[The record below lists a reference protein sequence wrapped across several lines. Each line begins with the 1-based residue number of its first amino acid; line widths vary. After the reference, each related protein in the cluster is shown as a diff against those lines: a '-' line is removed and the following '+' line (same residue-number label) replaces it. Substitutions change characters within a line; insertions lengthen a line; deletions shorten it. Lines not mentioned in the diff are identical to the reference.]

1 MRGKYPRIRFEKNM
15 TAYLRYEVDVLKTKN
30 KKTNDYCRVSTG
42 FRLIPKEISVN
53 YKHHKR
59 YCTDKYVPYSN
70 TRGLFSD
77 ITSISITCRLP
88 SMMPIRS

>member
-42 FRLIPKEISVN
+42 FRLIPKGNKCELQAPQALL
-53 YKHHKR
+53 Y
-59 YCTDKYVPYSN
+59 
-70 TRGLFSD
+70 
-77 ITSISITCRLP
+77 
-88 SMMPIRS
+88 